1 MLFLKRSTMNHK
13 IIFSSNFKFKVKAFL
28 SSVFLILS
36 LSSCDVLFAPTEED
50 STSAG
55 AYTQEGIASYYA
67 DKYEGRPTASGEI
80 FRQNLLTAA
89 HKTLPFGTMVT
100 ITNLKNGKKIRV
112 KINDRGPFVAGRIID
127 VTSRGAKE
135 LDFVRDGIV
144 NVKIEYDL

>member
-1 MLFLKRSTMNHK
+1 MISKSNYLKVNILLFSLFL
-13 IIFSSNFKFKVKAFL
+13 
-28 SSVFLILS
+28 VFS
-36 LSSCDVLFAPTEED
+36 LSSCDELFAPVEED
-50 STSAG
+50 INGG
-55 AYTQEGIASYYA
+55 AYTEEGIASYYA

-80 FRQNLLTAA
+80 FRQDLLTAA

-127 VTSRGAKE
+127 VTSRGARE
-135 LDFVRDGIV
+135 LDFIRDGIV

>member
-1 MLFLKRSTMNHK
+1 MTIQIKYLF
-13 IIFSSNFKFKVKAFL
+13 FL
-28 SSVFLILS
+28 CFLVFS
-36 LSSCDVLFAPTEED
+36 LSSCDALFAPTEDD
-50 STSAG
+50 STTAG

-100 ITNLKNGKKIRV
+100 VTNLKNGKKVRV
-112 KINDRGPFVAGRIID
+112 RINDRGPFVAGRIID
-127 VTSRGAKE
+127 LTSRGAKE
-135 LDFVRDGIV
+135 LDFIRDGIV

>member
-1 MLFLKRSTMNHK
+1 MNLKK
-13 IIFSSNFKFKVKAFL
+13 IVSSNFKFKVNILLFSL
-28 SSVFLILS
+28 FLIFS
-36 LSSCDVLFAPTEED
+36 LSSCDVLFAPIEEE
-50 STSAG
+50 SSS
-55 AYTQEGIASYYA
+55 AYTEEGIASYYA